1 MPMSAVV
8 SSIKYKSGYKYQL
21 ASDFSVHIDI
31 TWYNIST
38 DYITLDDKG
47 VLTILKGYA
56 WDGPSGPTYDS
67 KNSLRA
73 SLVHDSLYQ
82 CIRLGLLPSEV
93 RGYADIEL
101 DKILKED
108 GMWGIRRWYWLKG
121 VRWFAGSAA
130 RKGNIKPTRTA
141 P

>member
-21 ASDFSVHIDI
+21 VSNFSVNTDI
-31 TWYNIST
+31 IWYNIST
-38 DYITLDDKG
+38 DYITLNNRG
-47 VLTILKGYA
+47 VLNILKGYA
-56 WDGPSGPTYDS
+56 WDGPSGFTYDS

-73 SLVHDSLYQ
+73 SLVHDALYQ
-82 CIRLGLLPSEV
+82 CLRFGLLPKGI
-93 RGYADIEL
+93 RKYADKEL
-101 DKILKED
+101 NKILKED
-108 GMWGIRRWYWLKG
+108 CMWVVRRWYWLKG

-130 RKGNIKPTRTA
+130 RKGNIKPILTA